1 MVLYLVEAVTTKRD
15 ESTSAKRGAGRD
27 DRPNGGD
34 SLTLAFQR
42 LREMIVSGQL
52 SPGSRI
58 IETDVAERL
67 GVSRTPVRGALQLL
81 QREGL
86 VIGAG
91 TGGKQRMLVAPL
103 TKEDSRELYSIVGLV
118 EGLAGKLAAQLPPS
132 DRKRIVRRLQS
143 LNTGLEELVRT
154 HRRDP
159 IRTFDLDRT
168 FHRSIVEACAGP
180 RLLDLHNSIQPQTER
195 YWRLYASSIVDQLA
209 DSVAEHVT
217 IIEAI
222 SRGDG
227 KTAERALQ
235 LNWEN
240 GAARLAEVIDTLGER
255 GSWL

>member
-1 MVLYLVEAVTTKRD
+1 MTTTGNQSAASKPEAD
-15 ESTSAKRGAGRD
+15 RD
-27 DRPNGGD
+27 DSPKRGD

-58 IETDVAERL
+58 IESELAERL

-86 VIGAG
+86 VMGAG
-91 TGGKQRMLVAPL
+91 TGSKQRMLVAPL
-103 TKEDSRELYSIVGLV
+103 TKEDSRELYRIVGLV
-118 EGLAGKLAAQLPPS
+118 EGLAGRLTAELPAAG
-132 DRKRIVRRLQS
+132 RERIVRRLRS
-143 LNTGLEELVRT
+143 LNAGLEELARA

-159 IRTFDLDRT
+159 IRTFELDRD
-168 FHRSIVEACAGP
+168 FHRAIVEASAGP

-195 YWRLYASSIVDQLA
+195 YWRLYASSIVDRLA
-209 DSVAEHVT
+209 ESVAEHET
-217 IIEAI
+217 LIEAI
-222 SRGDG
+222 SRGNA
-227 KTAERALQ
+227 KAAECALQ

-240 GAARLAEVIDTLGER
+240 GAARLAQVIDSLGER

>member
-1 MVLYLVEAVTTKRD
+1 MTTKHRD
-15 ESTSAKRGAGRD
+15 PAVSNEVARRD
-27 DRPNGGD
+27 GQPNRGD
-34 SLTLAFQR
+34 SLTLAFER

-58 IETDVAERL
+58 IETELAERL

-86 VIGAG
+86 VNGAG
-91 TGGKQRMLVAPL
+91 TGSKQRMLVAPL

-118 EGLAGKLAAQLPPS
+118 EGLAARLTAQLPAS
-132 DRKRIVRRLQS
+132 ERERIVERLKS
-143 LNTGLEELVRT
+143 LNAGLEELARA

-195 YWRLYASSIVDQLA
+195 YWRLYASSIIDQLA
-209 DSVAEHVT
+209 DSVAEHKA

-222 SRGDG
+222 ARGDS
-227 KTAERALQ
+227 KSAERALQ

-240 GAARLAEVIDTLGER
+240 GAERLSQVIDSLGER